1 MTGFEPATSCSQSRR
16 ATKLR
21 YIPAP
26 IVTWLSR
33 CSNVF
38 LGSFLVCNYSI
49 DLLPGV
55 SAAQAQQLSSLG
67 ILTTFDLL
75 RQGNRLQQRQ
85 VLSAKLS
92 THIKHVNKWTALANL
107 ARIPGVGCDYCGLL
121 LNAGV
126 STPQQ
131 LATMSA
137 QRLQPQLARLQIQ
150 LLNRA
155 DLAPGMGQVAG
166 WIRAAQGMGR

>member
-26 IVTWLSR
+26 IVTWLSLLLT
-33 CSNVF
+33 ST
-38 LGSFLVCNYSI
+38 LVCNYPIGS
-49 DLLPGV
+49 LPGV
-55 SAAQAQQLSSLG
+55 SAAQARQLSDFG
-67 ILTTFDLL
+67 ISTTFDLL
-75 RQGNRLQQRQ
+75 RQGNSVLQRQ
-85 VLSAKLS
+85 ALSAKLNA
-92 THIKHVNKWTALANL
+92 HIKHINKWTALANL

-137 QRLQPQLARLQIQ
+137 QRLHPQLRRLQIQ

-155 DLAPGMGQVAG
+155 DLAPDVAQVAN
-166 WIRAAQGMGR
+166 WIRHAKQMQLRSK